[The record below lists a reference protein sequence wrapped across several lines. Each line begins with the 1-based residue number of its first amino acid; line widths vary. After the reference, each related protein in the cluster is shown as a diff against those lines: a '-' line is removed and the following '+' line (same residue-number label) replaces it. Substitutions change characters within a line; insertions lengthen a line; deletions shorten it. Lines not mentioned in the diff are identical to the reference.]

1 MTGIGF
7 SQSQD
12 TRAAVDEIVQTALQ
26 TTANPQWGLLVIGRH
41 HDPVDVVKAIR
52 RHLPGVVLHG
62 GSAVGAIGSR
72 QLGYSGYEIQLLLFD
87 SAFGMPRAQRFEYG
101 NESENQCGERIGD
114 WLNESRSDSPSLLFY
129 DVPHPAGRIHFG
141 SRLLDGI
148 HAKLTRRSP
157 AVFGA
162 GLITD
167 FEVSDGYLIADGEIS
182 RNSALMIQLPAG
194 IVVVS
199 RIMHACN
206 PVSAQ
211 LEVTA
216 VRDEC
221 ILELDGKPALTRLRE
236 IAGSDIAFSFSI
248 LLGRAMNSHGLGN
261 HETEF
266 VNRLIIGI
274 DETEQSVSLFEPD
287 IAVGDRVQVMV
298 RDNDLLMR
306 SIDDSV
312 RDCLAEMDG
321 RQALLALYI
330 DCAGRASVF
339 TGSDLEESEHLAEL
353 LGDIPLFGFFVGRE
367 IAPFGER
374 SRPLDWTGVL
384 MLLTSKELK

>member
-1 MTGIGF
+1 MIGIGF
-7 SQSQD
+7 SQSPD
-12 TRAAVDEIVQTALQ
+12 TTTAVNEIVQTALQ
-26 TTANPQWGLLVIGRH
+26 PVTNPQWGLLVVGRH
-41 HDPVDVVKAIR
+41 HDPGNVVKAIR
-52 RHLPGVVLHG
+52 RQLPGLVLHG

-72 QLGYSGYEIQLLLFD
+72 QLGYSGYEIQLLLFGT
-87 SAFGMPRAQRFEYG
+87 AFGMPRMQRFDYG
-101 NESENQCGERIGD
+101 DESEFQCGERIGD
-114 WLNESRSDSPSLLFY
+114 WLNESTSDSPSLLFY

-148 HAKLTRRSP
+148 HARLAGRSP

-167 FEVSDGYLIADGEIS
+167 FEVSDGYLIVDGEIS
-182 RNSALMIQLPAG
+182 RNSALMIQLPAE
-194 IVVVS
+194 IAVVS

-206 PVSAQ
+206 PVSSQ

-221 ILELDGKPALTRLRE
+221 ILELDGRPALARLRE
-236 IAGSDIAFSFSI
+236 IAGTDVAFSFSI
-248 LLGRAMNSHGLGN
+248 LLGRTMGNSRTGN

-266 VNRLIIGI
+266 VNRLIIAI

-306 SIDDSV
+306 SIDNSV
-312 RDCLAEMDG
+312 RDCLKELDG
-321 RQALLALYI
+321 RSALVALYI

-384 MLLTSKELK
+384 MLLTKRG